1 MVKYS
6 GLQGGVCMTHELNV
20 PLDFQMDMKYYLDND
35 ATEKPGKQYPTH
47 IHDTLEIYILFEGD
61 ISFMVENS
69 LYKLKPMDMI
79 ITKPNE
85 VHNCIINSNTIHKHA
100 CFWFDPSN
108 DFLFSALLAHEFG
121 EGNLCTPR
129 PEDAE
134 KIREICLSF
143 ERAAAEQD
151 KKRQLCLCFEL
162 LYYVEKNLGAEAM
175 CAEVLPKLLRE
186 ILEDIRDN
194 LCHIHTL
201 GYFEEKYFIS
211 TSTLHR
217 LFYKYM
223 RVSPKVYLESKRLA
237 YSRLLLERGMSV
249 GEACETAGFSDY
261 SNYIRV
267 FRTRFGMTPLRYRNL
282 KQQPVSESN
291 K

>member
-1 MVKYS
+1 MI
-6 GLQGGVCMTHELNV
+6 HELNV
-20 PLDFQMDMKYYLDND
+20 PLDFDMGVQYYLMNSE
-35 ATEKPGKQYPTH
+35 AQHAERKFPTH
-47 IHDTLEIYILFEGD
+47 IHDKLEIYILFEGD
-61 ISFMVENS
+61 VSFMVENS
-69 LYKLKPMDMI
+69 LYKLKPMDVV

-85 VHNCIINSNTIHKHA
+85 VHNCILNSDTRHRHA
-100 CFWFDPSN
+100 CFWFDPSCE
-108 DFLFSALLAHEFG
+108 FLFSAFLAHDFG
-121 EGNLCTPR
+121 EGNLCSPCAA
-129 PEDAE
+129 DAE
-134 KIREICLSF
+134 KIRDICF
-143 ERAAAEQD
+143 ELEKASADED
-151 KKRQLCLCFEL
+151 KKRQMCLCFEL
-162 LYYVEKNLGAEAM
+162 LYHIEKNLGTATSG
-175 CAEVLPKLLRE
+175 EVLPKLLRE
-186 ILEDIRDN
+186 ILDDIQEN

-201 GYFEEKYFIS
+201 GYFEGKYFIS

-237 YSRLLLERGMSV
+237 YSRRLLERGRSV

-282 KQQPVSESN
+282 KQQESG

>member
-1 MVKYS
+1 MI
-6 GLQGGVCMTHELNV
+6 HDLNV
-20 PLDFQMDMKYYLDND
+20 PLDFNMDMKYYLRTSEAEPVVKNF
-35 ATEKPGKQYPTH
+35 PTH
-47 IHDTLEIYILFEGD
+47 IHDTLEIYILLEGD
-61 ISFMVENS
+61 ASFMVENS
-69 LYKLKPMDMI
+69 LYKLKPMDII

-85 VHNCIINSNTIHKHA
+85 IHNCILNSATCHKHA

-108 DFLFSALLAHEFG
+108 DFWFSAFLAHDFG
-121 EGNLCTPR
+121 EGNLCTPSAV
-129 PEDAE
+129 DAE
-134 KIREICLSF
+134 RIKEICLAF
-143 ERAAAEQD
+143 EKASSEQD
-151 KKRQLCLCFEL
+151 KKRELCLCFEL
-162 LYYVEKNLGAEAM
+162 LYHIERNLGEGTR
-175 CAEVLPKLLRE
+175 AEVLPRLLCE

-217 LFYKYM
+217 LFSKYM

-249 GEACETAGFSDY
+249 GEACEAAGFSDY

-282 KQQPVSESN
+282 KQQESG